1 MACAGTLNFNS
12 KSFESLMVISNK
24 EPRIL
29 GLEGTAHTAGIAV
42 VKGREIEINKSVTY
56 FPEQGGIHPREAADF
71 ISKHHPLLL
80 KEVFDELPYNSNQ
93 IDAIA
98 FSRGPG
104 LGPCLRITA
113 TISRAL
119 ALHLQKPLIGV
130 NHCVAH
136 VELGRMV
143 TPAID
148 PLVLYVSGGN
158 TQLIAFLN
166 GKYRIL
172 GETLDVAIG
181 NALDSLGRSLG
192 LPHPGGPNIETHAKN
207 GQVLLRLPYTVK
219 GMSFSFSGVVSAAQ
233 RLIKGHSIQNICFS
247 FQEYTFS
254 ALAEATERALSCTK
268 KSSVLLT
275 GGVAAN
281 MRLREMIEGVAREQE
296 VEFFVVPRNL
306 AGDNGA
312 MIAMTGT
319 QMYKVR
325 DFIDIKESSV
335 KPRWRTDQVQ
345 VSWI

>member
-1 MACAGTLNFNS
+1 
-12 KSFESLMVISNK
+12 MVPSNK

-29 GLEGTAHTAGIAV
+29 GLEGTAHTAGLSI
-42 VKGREIEINKSVTY
+42 VKGSKVEINKSATY

-80 KEVFDELPYNSNQ
+80 KEVFDELPYNPDQ

-98 FSRGPG
+98 FSQGPG

-113 TISRAL
+113 TIARAL
-119 ALHLQKPLIGV
+119 ALYLQKPLIGV
-130 NHCVAH
+130 NHCIAH

-143 TPAID
+143 TPAED

-166 GKYRIL
+166 EKYRIL

-192 LPHPGGPNIETHAKN
+192 LSHPGGPNIENQAKN
-207 GQVLLRLPYTVK
+207 GRKLLRLPYTVK
-219 GMSFSFSGVVSAAQ
+219 GMSFSFSGAVTSAQ
-233 RLIKGHSIQNICFS
+233 RLIKKDSIQDICYS

-281 MRLREMIEGVAREQE
+281 MRLRNMIEGVAREQG
-296 VEFFVVPRNL
+296 VEFYVVPKKL

-319 QMYKVR
+319 QMYNVR
-325 DFIDIKESSV
+325 DFIEIKESSV

-345 VSWI
+345 VSWR